1 MTPDNRGGSPPTSYL
16 RNAAVLTSPMAAD
29 LYQSLGRGVQHSRNT
44 ACVPGCHVST
54 GTPDASFSASHQWS
68 PTANL
73 LESVSVHRRSPLSE
87 YEIDDKPHNP
97 FSQTKTAERNT
108 QRTRVF
114 NQKDK
119 DCPRHTLTNR
129 SNFMNYHLT
138 RISEFSLPRAPL
150 TNARREPPLAHS
162 IRLCHGEASGE
173 DPDGKLKQPTRAR
186 ADTEL
191 QDSPRTHDTS
201 TAQLTHTDAE
211 GRASM
216 VDVGGKAPTRRMA
229 SARATVNLGH
239 AAFSLLRDN
248 QLVKGDAL
256 AVAQLAG
263 IMGAKQTAT
272 LIPLCHPVP
281 LDHASVRFDLD
292 EGRHAVVITAAC
304 HTTGRTGVEMEALMA
319 ASLAALALYDMC
331 KAVSHDIT
339 ITDIQ
344 LVSKTGGKRD
354 FHRHPLK

>member
-1 MTPDNRGGSPPTSYL
+1 MPDT
-16 RNAAVLTSPMAAD
+16 
-29 LYQSLGRGVQHSRNT
+29 
-44 ACVPGCHVST
+44 
-54 GTPDASFSASHQWS
+54 SFSASHQWF

-73 LESVSVHRRSPLSE
+73 SESVNVHRRSLFRE
-87 YEIDDKPHNP
+87 YEIDDEPHNP
-97 FSQTKTAERNT
+97 FSQTKTADHHT
-108 QRTRVF
+108 RTCVF
-114 NQKDK
+114 SQNDK
-119 DCPRHTLTNR
+119 DCHRHTLSNR
-129 SNFMNYHLT
+129 PNLMSNHLT
-138 RISEFSLPRAPL
+138 SISGFSSTCTLL
-150 TNARREPPLAHS
+150 NNAIRKPTLAQS
-162 IRLCHGEASGE
+162 IRLCHGGASGE
-173 DPDGKLKQPTRAR
+173 DPDGKLKQPTQERTDAK
-186 ADTEL
+186 L
-191 QDSPRTHDTS
+191 QASPVTHDPS

-229 SARATVNLGH
+229 TARATINLGPT
-239 AAFSLLRDN
+239 AFCLLRDH
-248 QLVKGDAL
+248 QLAKGDAL

-263 IMGAKQTAT
+263 IMAAKQTAT

-292 EGRHAVVITAAC
+292 EGRHAVVITTAC

-344 LVSKTGGKRD
+344 LVTKTGGKRD
-354 FHRHPLK
+354 FHRYPLK